1 MEILEKKN
9 ITLNTEK
16 CEDPISKEEKY
27 NIIKQKLHIDL
38 NNIEDEEHFIK
49 VKDFPRRKSSTG
61 STSVSKPEE
70 SSELFSN
77 LDSPVGTPLIY
88 PKNQI
93 FFGRDRNCTIPI
105 FNFYQN
111 TEENFR
117 ETHPEGEKYTGPKT
131 QEIVLKTNGGIS
143 YNWEYTIEN
152 TDIIGI
158 EDEKSEEKSHEVV
171 GGEIEK
177 HFILKGLKEGTT
189 TIKFKHRN
197 FVDNSINK
205 TKEYTVKVNKKL
217 EIFIKEIK

>member
-49 VKDFPRRKSSTG
+49 VKDFPRRKSSSG
-61 STSVSKPEE
+61 STSFSKPED

-88 PKNQI
+88 PKNEI

-117 ETHPEGEKYTGPKT
+117 ETHPEGEKYKKT
-131 QEIVLKTNGGIS
+131 KNYIS
-143 YNWEYTIEN
+143 KDTIIKNNEN
-152 TDIIGI
+152 TEKIITNDNKVSNNI
-158 EDEKSEEKSHEVV
+158 
-171 GGEIEK
+171 
-177 HFILKGLKEGTT
+177 
-189 TIKFKHRN
+189 
-197 FVDNSINK
+197 DNSTPKNNIYINSLQ
-205 TKEYTVKVNKKL
+205 TASVAAVMGTFTPKL
-217 EIFIKEIK
+217 CSGGKGKFDMPMYYISFYGWDSKYNFY